1 MRPVPVLLQEAW
13 GTLPLPEGPEQILE
27 FDCKCFAPGLTFFAM
42 KIAVGSDHAGFHL
55 KEKVVAWL
63 RGKGVDVEDM
73 GTHSAA
79 RCDYPDFA
87 KRVADHVAAGQAERG
102 ILVCGS
108 GIGMSITANKVAGV
122 RAAEC
127 FNAVSAQLSRAHND
141 ANVLCLGERLVDES
155 TARQIV
161 ETWLTTPFEGGR
173 HAQRVEK
180 IRKLEREN
188 FKNIR
193 PGVCTEQ

>member
-1 MRPVPVLLQEAW
+1 
-13 GTLPLPEGPEQILE
+13 
-27 FDCKCFAPGLTFFAM
+27 M

-55 KEKVVAWL
+55 KQKVIGWL
-63 RGKGVDVEDM
+63 REKEYEVQDV
-73 GTHSAA
+73 GTHSEA

-87 KRVADHVAAGQAERG
+87 KLVAEKVSRGEVERG

-127 FNAVSAQLSRAHND
+127 FDPFTAQLSRAHND
-141 ANVLCLGERLVDES
+141 ANVLCLGERLVGEDI
-155 TARQIV
+155 ALKMV
-161 ETWLTTPFEGGR
+161 ETWLSTPFEGGR

-180 IRKLEREN
+180 IKEIERQN
-188 FKNIR
+188 LKVPSPQGSGSSI
-193 PGVCTEQ
+193 